1 MGTRW
6 TSEKVSE
13 YHKFMASFIAGY
25 RNKIDCADL
34 ALEGDPREAAT
45 GGADG
50 GRNAVREGVTPPRR
64 QQQGPS
70 GHFQG
75 LFLAVEEGC
84 LELPGDC
91 GLLFAHR
98 EGREPV

>member
-1 MGTRW
+1 MEGEGKDADMPGQPSPPLPVEPSRESQLFLSQEEIQQVALNQGMLLAVDLPKDRW
-6 TSEKVSE
+6 E
-13 YHKFMASFIAGY
+13 
-25 RNKIDCADL
+25 R
-34 ALEGDPREAAT
+34 
-45 GGADG
+45 
-50 GRNAVREGVTPPRR
+50 PRR

-84 LELPGDC
+84 LEVPGDC